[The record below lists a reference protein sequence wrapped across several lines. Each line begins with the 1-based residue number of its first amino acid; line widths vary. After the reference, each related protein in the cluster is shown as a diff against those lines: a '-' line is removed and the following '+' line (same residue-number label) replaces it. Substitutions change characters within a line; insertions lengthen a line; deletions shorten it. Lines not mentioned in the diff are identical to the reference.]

1 MQETL
6 AFVDALVNQRP
17 APCTGVDGLVA
28 LVMAI
33 AAGTSAAEGRWVEL
47 KELAPVLCEAVP
59 VGEGLEY
66 GACEAA
72 IVDGQS
78 GALRFD
84 VITNPRTGLIKPS
97 RGPTPAS
104 VFEKFASKVWVP
116 PSRPDL
122 KKKRQM
128 EIAREVKGNK

>member
-17 APCTGVDGLVA
+17 APCTGEDGLVA

-84 VITNPRTGLIKPS
+84 VITNPRTGLIKPV
-97 RGPTPAS
+97 RTTAVS

-122 KKKRQM
+122 KKKREI
-128 EIAREVKGNK
+128 EIAREVKGNQ

>member
-1 MQETL
+1 MRRVDNGL
-6 AFVDALVNQRP
+6 ATIAHTILLSFLIA
-17 APCTGVDGLVA
+17 CTGIKLCGSD
-28 LVMAI
+28 
-33 AAGTSAAEGRWVEL
+33 AAADDDD
-47 KELAPVLCEAVP
+47 LCNAVP

-66 GACEAA
+66 GACCLD
-72 IVDGQS
+72 IVDQS
-78 GALRFD
+78 GAINFD
-84 VITNPRTGLIKPS
+84 VVTNPRTGLIKPA

>member
-1 MQETL
+1 M
-6 AFVDALVNQRP
+6 
-17 APCTGVDGLVA
+17 
-28 LVMAI
+28 
-33 AAGTSAAEGRWVEL
+33 
-47 KELAPVLCEAVP
+47 LCDAVP

-72 IVDGQS
+72 IVDGQT

-84 VITNPRTGLIKPS
+84 VITNPRTGLIKPV
-97 RGPTPAS
+97 RTTAVS